1 MSRCIFCDIVSGGA
15 EASLI
20 HEDAYC
26 SAFLD
31 LYPITPGHA
40 LVIPRRHAVHLH
52 ELPQAERDH
61 LFAVGYQVLEAQR
74 SAGIGWAG
82 ANLFLNDGPASGQ
95 HVPHVHLH
103 LLPRRQGDGRRTLI
117 RFLARVASLFG
128 RPCPRSELDELARR
142 VRSGFSPP
150 D

>member
-1 MSRCIFCDIVSGGA
+1 MSGCVFCDIVSGQA

-20 HEDAYC
+20 HADEHC
-26 SAFLD
+26 MAFMD
-31 LYPITPGHA
+31 LYPVSRGHV

-52 ELPQAERDH
+52 ELPEPDRRH
-61 LFAVGYQVLEAQR
+61 LFAVGYRILAAQR
-74 SAGIGWAG
+74 QADIGWQG

-103 LLPRRQGDGRRTLI
+103 LLPRRRGDGARTLVG
-117 RFLARVASLFG
+117 FLSRLANIFG
-128 RPCPRSELDELARR
+128 RARSRDELDALASRIR
-142 VRSGFSPP
+142 AHFSLA